1 MRYMKLTILN
11 IVKRIIKTKS
21 IANTAD
27 KLPLGPNPLRPY
39 PSETLAKSELFSNGN
54 LLLIHVDLCNLP

>member
-1 MRYMKLTILN
+1 MKLTILN
-11 IVKRIIKTKS
+11 IVKRIINTKS

-39 PSETLAKSELFSNGN
+39 PSETHAKSELFF
-54 LLLIHVDLCNLP
+54 